1 MTDKERYEELK
12 NIFNSQEFLSFVGMK
27 LEHIERGRAVIS
39 CENKKEFSQYLGYMH
54 GGMITSI
61 ADTAGGQAAATII
74 EDGQKIVTSEL
85 KIHFLKPI
93 TVKKVIAEGIVISSG
108 KKLIIVESDIKD
120 EEENLL
126 AKMIA
131 TMYVIDYVK

>member
-61 ADTAGGQAAATII
+61 ADTAGGQAAATVI
-74 EDGQKIVTSEL
+74 EDDQKIVTSEL

-108 KKLIIVESDIKD
+108 KKLIIVESTVKD